1 MHFNPLKI
9 LISPSSLP
17 ATTPLISI
25 NYQDLKNSMLDMI
38 NRNDNTLPTIVDR
51 FNEQDPLNAP
61 MVVGQTVIGHMIGL
75 VPVVGG
81 VLSKITSALF
91 GLMNKN
97 MKNESSANQIIE
109 HVSRIIDNKI
119 AKSNFATI
127 KLTTEGISDVY
138 QLFSDSFARYLD
150 PTMNYSAQQKKD
162 LREQVLNRFD
172 NVISII
178 VYQQPLVL
186 NLAQS
191 AGLPFYCHCCA
202 LFVAAH
208 YDILTNRDKLELE
221 EDYFKSNLKLLR
233 DNIDKFNTAIHSA
246 IYKQTANVF
255 QDDYNKCNTFLS
267 GLYTS
272 GLSYYQSWVKRS
284 FEIEFNTPLFHWNSL
299 ELYGNDYSHDPNM
312 NYYDT
317 YFTIGKDILHRTSM
331 LQSMETYSHIDA
343 VIRIKHNYLSIEKVK
358 DSYQYEGCYGVSG
371 DRNDVLKTEIFFTPD
386 SSKSYLS
393 PDQIL
398 PSVRYISNA
407 PGGKLDYMVLDD
419 VNNGHFIIG
428 VGNRYYKYYM
438 NIPGYCF
445 NGVNLYLS
453 RHNGKQ
459 CHDDSGAWLT
469 ESAPIFRFYDGYAS
483 LTLETKN
490 HLPIPQKSYELDL
503 NHGFDTQLS
512 KAQFGYSDMLV
523 GKNCILLNK
532 EAYFCLPSEETIGK
546 TDNTQKMKVLLQCA
560 AESEQTLLISVRTGD
575 AISGALIASNTFS
588 LGLNQNNIVYKIT
601 PLLNH
606 PITRNKAY
614 FRTYQLELEYLFPR
628 ENESNLYFHL
638 HFSNPNTVL
647 ADMTVLF

>member
-25 NYQDLKNSMLDMI
+25 NYQDLKNGMLDMI

-61 MVVGQTVIGHMIGL
+61 MVVGQTVIGHMISL
-75 VPVVGG
+75 VPVAGG
-81 VLSKITSALF
+81 VLSKITAALF
-91 GLMNKN
+91 GLMSKN
-97 MKNESSANQIIE
+97 MKNESSAKQIIE
-109 HVSRIIDNKI
+109 HISHIIDNKI
-119 AKSNFATI
+119 AENNVETI
-127 KLTTEGISDVY
+127 KFTTEVISNVY

-150 PTMNYSAQQKKD
+150 PTMNYSTQQKKD
-162 LREQVLNRFD
+162 LREQVLNHFD
-172 NVISII
+172 AVIYII
-178 VYQQPLVL
+178 VSQQPLVL

-208 YDILTNRDKLELE
+208 CDILTNRDKLELE
-221 EDYFKSNLKLLR
+221 DDYFKSNLKNLR
-233 DNIDKFNTAIHSA
+233 DSIDKFNTAIHSA

-272 GLSYYQSWVKRS
+272 GLSYYQSWVKHS

-299 ELYGNDYSHDPNM
+299 ELYGNDYSHYPNL

-317 YFTIGKDILHRTSM
+317 YFAIGKDILHRTSM
-331 LQSMETYSHIDA
+331 LQSMEAYSHANTI
-343 VIRIKHNYLSIEKVK
+343 IRIKHNYLSIEKVK
-358 DSYQYEGCYGVSG
+358 DSYQYEGCYGVTG
-371 DRNDVLKTEIFFTPD
+371 DRNDELKTEIFFTPD

-407 PGGKLDYMVLDD
+407 LEGKLDYMVLDD

-428 VGNRYYKYYM
+428 AGNRYYKYYM

-445 NGVNLYLS
+445 NGINLYLS
-453 RHNGKQ
+453 NHNDEQ
-459 CHDDSGAWLT
+459 CNAKSDSRLI

-512 KAQFGYSDMLV
+512 KALFGYSDMLV

-575 AISGALIASNTFS
+575 AISGALIASNAFS

-606 PITRNKAY
+606 PITRNKAL